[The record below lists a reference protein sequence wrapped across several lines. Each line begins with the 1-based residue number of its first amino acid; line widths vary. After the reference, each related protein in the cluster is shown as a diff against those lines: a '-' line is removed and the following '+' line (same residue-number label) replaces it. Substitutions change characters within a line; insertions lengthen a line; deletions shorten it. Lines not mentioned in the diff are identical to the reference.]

1 MEPRVLRLPE
11 VMQLTRLSKATI
23 YRLVN
28 SGALPRQ
35 IQLGRRAVG
44 WRSDEIQEWLDARP
58 RAGI

>member
-11 VMQLTRLSKATI
+11 VVQLTRLSKATI

-35 IQLGRRAVG
+35 IRLGRRAVG